1 MGISI
6 KEDGGRITA
15 ALSGEIDHHNA
26 PMLRSEIDNAVERLR
41 PEELILDFAE
51 VSFMDSSGIGL
62 VIGRCKLMKNI
73 GGRVTVTNTE
83 SSIKKVMK
91 IAGLDMLT
99 TIC

>member
-1 MGISI
+1 MAISI
-6 KEDGGRITA
+6 KEEGGRITA
-15 ALSGEIDHHNA
+15 AMSGEIDHHNA

-41 PEELILDFAE
+41 PEELVLDFAE

-73 GGRVTVTNTE
+73 GGRVTVTNADN
-83 SSIKKVMK
+83 SIKKVMRL
-91 IAGLDMLT
+91 AGLDMLT